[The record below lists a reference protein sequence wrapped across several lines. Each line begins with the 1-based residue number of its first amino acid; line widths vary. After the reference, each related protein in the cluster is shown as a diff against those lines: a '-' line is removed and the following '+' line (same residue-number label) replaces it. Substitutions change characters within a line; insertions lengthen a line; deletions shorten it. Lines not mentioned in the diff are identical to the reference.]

1 MVVDR
6 QVHIFPAPAGL
17 ALADPAAGD
26 PVTDPIELAE
36 LLDVDVDD
44 LAGRGAF
51 IAADRLGRL
60 ESGKPIEAQPFE
72 DAADG
77 GRRNPDFRGDLLAGV
92 VLPRKASTLSQ
103 AAGPVWLGD
112 ERGRDERSCKPAT
125 PSARNRATHLA
136 TVFGVAWN
144 ARAAAAFDEPP
155 SITLRAIASRPLGVT
170 EAFL

>member
-6 QVHIFPAPAGL
+6 QVHIFPADPTGL
-17 ALADPAAGD
+17 ALADLAAGD
-26 PVTDPIELAE
+26 PVADPIELAE

-44 LAGRGAF
+44 LARGGAL

-77 GRRNPDFRGDLLAGV
+77 GRRNPDFRGDLLAGAPR
-92 VLPRKASTLSQ
+92 LRKASTLSQ

-112 ERGRDERSCKPAT
+112 ERGRDERS
-125 PSARNRATHLA
+125 S
-136 TVFGVAWN
+136 
-144 ARAAAAFDEPP
+144 
-155 SITLRAIASRPLGVT
+155 SRPCPRRGTARPIWRRSSAWRGTRAPPPLST
-170 EAFL
+170 SRPRSRCAPSPLDLWA